1 MKSCEKSTMQVKMV
15 KIDQNFKIK
24 QNVETVK
31 IDQIDQI
38 VKIDKV
44 FEK

>member
-1 MKSCEKSTMQVKMV
+1 MQVRMV